1 MPGVAENLLP
11 VLLRTL
17 QVPEEIHKMYMEGG
31 RSKTKLLKM
40 LVDSGFDKD
49 IATGSALTQTI

>member
-1 MPGVAENLLP
+1 